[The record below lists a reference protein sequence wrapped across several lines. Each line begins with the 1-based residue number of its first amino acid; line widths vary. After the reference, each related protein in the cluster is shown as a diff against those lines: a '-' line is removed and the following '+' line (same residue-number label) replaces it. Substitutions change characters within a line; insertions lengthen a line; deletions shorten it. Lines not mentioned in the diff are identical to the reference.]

1 MEDLLLELVGWILEL
16 LLEAIF
22 EYLAAAVADFFLR
35 SLGEVVEGPER
46 QNPVLSATGY
56 ALLGLA
62 VGTLSLL
69 PFPHHL
75 VQPSRIHGVS
85 LLVSP
90 LVTGLMMSWTGE
102 ILRRQDKKVTQL
114 ESFRYGFTFAFGIA
128 LVRFFLAK

>member
-75 VQPSRIHGVS
+75 VQPSEIHGVS

-102 ILRRQDKKVTQL
+102 ILRR
-114 ESFRYGFTFAFGIA
+114 R
-128 LVRFFLAK
+128 